1 MPYRWVY
8 VAEADRHR
16 WVLRR
21 NCALTPRQFGVWFGT
36 LAGATLAIAGLWAAL
51 GAWVVVPFALAEVGA
66 LAAAYLAWGRHAG
79 DYERIEA
86 RRGHLTVET
95 SSGAR
100 LERLER
106 ESRWV
111 RVEYGGSRREPIR
124 LVTGNEEIAVGRY
137 VPDDRKAELARQLR
151 AALARWRAG

>member
-1 MPYRWVY
+1 MPYRWMY

-16 WVLRR
+16 WVLKR
-21 NCALTPRQFGVWFGT
+21 NCALTPRQLGAWFGT
-36 LAGATLAIAGLWAAL
+36 LAGASLLIAGLWAAW
-51 GAWVVVPFALAEVGA
+51 GAWFVVPFAVVEVGA
-66 LAAAYLAWGRHAG
+66 LAAAYLVYGRHAS

-86 RRGHLTVET
+86 TRSRLTVET

-100 LERLER
+100 LERVER
-106 ESRWV
+106 ESGWV

-124 LVTGNEEIAVGRY
+124 LVTGKEEIAVGRF
-137 VPDDRKAELARQLR
+137 VPDDRKAELARQMR

>member
-1 MPYRWVY
+1 MY

-16 WVLRR
+16 WVLKR
-21 NCALTPRQFGVWFGT
+21 NCALTPRQLGAWFGT
-36 LAGATLAIAGLWAAL
+36 LAGAALLIAGLWAAW
-51 GAWVVVPFALAEVGA
+51 GAWFVVPFAVVEVGA
-66 LAAAYLAWGRHAG
+66 LAAAYLVYGRHAG

-86 RRGHLTVET
+86 TRGRLTVET

-100 LERLER
+100 LERVER
-106 ESRWV
+106 ESGWV

-124 LVTGNEEIAVGRY
+124 LVTGKEEIAVGRF
-137 VPDDRKAELARQLR
+137 VPDDRKAELARQMR